1 MDYEEIVKKYV
12 LLTETTIVNTV
23 DDDLLNKL
31 SEPLETTP
39 PVLLTA
45 ESKMQLQI
53 DDNETMEEFEKMLE
67 RNTYVLE
74 DDMAFPKA
82 SVDPNL
88 LRLRT
93 DVMDFITNV
102 ILKHESEFYQLL
114 IAHFPEQ
121 VTDIMCNTNKSIID
135 MIFATTNKFYNKLY
149 LDVQNKDT
157 SNPTVTLINDM
168 CSYSKI
174 HYHCLLDTLVRLTVD
189 VHLDVVREQLSIKD
203 TDSHQKTV
211 MNQVNTYYL
220 NTNLLHIL
228 SHDCNAKGHVLEFPV
243 LQSGENAF
251 EICMDAFTSS

>member
-12 LLTETTIVNTV
+12 LLTETTIVNNV

-31 SEPLETTP
+31 SEPQENIPSVPLS
-39 PVLLTA
+39 A
-45 ESKMQLQI
+45 ESKMQLEI
-53 DDNETMEEFEKMLE
+53 DDAETMEEFEKMLE

-114 IAHFPEQ
+114 LNHFPEQ
-121 VTDIMCNTNKSIID
+121 VTDLMCNTNKSIID
-135 MIFATTNKFYNKLY
+135 MIFATTNKFYNSLY
-149 LDVQNKDT
+149 LDVQNQNLE
-157 SNPTVTLINDM
+157 NPTVELINDM
-168 CSYSKI
+168 SSYSKM

-203 TDSHQKTV
+203 VDSHQKTV

-228 SHDCNAKGHVLEFPV
+228 SHNCNAKGHVLEFPI
-243 LQSGENAF
+243 LEPGQNAF
-251 EICMDAFTSS
+251 EICMDSFTSS